1 MLANQK
7 KEGGMELLEMLNN
20 SLNEL
25 RGSLKGGL
33 YEGQI

>member
-7 KEGGMELLEMLNN
+7 KEGGMELLEMLN
-20 SLNEL
+20 EL